1 MNRISKT
8 ISLALMMLS
17 LLSTAPAQQRNTSST
32 INPQPALTSGTVGR
46 IGKFIAIDALGNS
59 NISEDKFGNIG
70 IGTVTPTSSL
80 TVQGMVEITLGG
92 LKFPDGSVQTS
103 AATTNVNHDS
113 TLKGNGSPANPL
125 GVAAPLTLSGSSANA
140 SVLTVKAT
148 DGDNPAIDARAAA
161 GGIGLDAVGGFDPD
175 SAGPGV
181 FGDGGGSFGD
191 GGAGVIG
198 RGGNGLTHNG
208 TGVVGTGG
216 SSTLPTRGG
225 TGIEGSGSAA
235 FGTGHTSGHGVV
247 GIAGSAFDGA
257 AKGKAGRFEGDVEV
271 TGTLSKAG
279 GSFKIDHPLDPE
291 NKYLSHSFVESPDM
305 MNIYNGNVT
314 TDQNGLAVVE
324 LPDYFDS
331 LNRDFRYQLTVV
343 GQFAQAIVAEEVKN
357 NRFTIQ
363 SSVPGVKVSWLVTGI
378 RQDAWAN
385 KNRIPV
391 EQLKSETERGR
402 YLHPEAFNQPEERG
416 IASARHPE
424 LKQRQFQAE
433 QAPQR
438 RQ

>member
-1 MNRISKT
+1 MNRISKS

-17 LLSTAPAQQRNTSST
+17 LLSTTPAQQRDASST
-32 INPQPALTSGTVGR
+32 ITPQPTVTSGTVGR
-46 IGKFIAIDALGNS
+46 IAKFITIDALGNS
-59 NISEDKFGNIG
+59 NMAEDKFGKIG
-70 IGTVTPTSSL
+70 IGTTTPTSPL

-92 LKFPDGSVQTS
+92 LKFPDGSVQTT
-103 AATTNVNHDS
+103 AATTNVIHDS
-113 TLKGNGSPANPL
+113 TLKGNGSAADPL
-125 GVAAPLTLSGSSANA
+125 GVVVPLTLAGSAASAP
-140 SVLTVKAT
+140 VLSVKAN

-161 GGIGLDAVGGFDPD
+161 GGIGAYAAGGFDPE
-175 SAGPGV
+175 SAGPGL
-181 FGDGGGSFGD
+181 FGDGGAGFGD

-198 RGGNGLTHNG
+198 RGGNGLTNNG
-208 TGVVGTGG
+208 TGLVGIGG
-216 SSTLPTRGG
+216 NSTSPTRGG
-225 TGIEGSGSAA
+225 TGVEGSGSIAVGA
-235 FGTGHTSGHGVV
+235 GHTSGHGVV
-247 GIAGSAFDGA
+247 GIAGMAFDGA

-314 TDQNGLAVVE
+314 TDQNGIAVVV

-363 SSVPGVKVSWLVTGI
+363 TSVPGVKVSWLVTGV

-391 EQLKSETERGR
+391 EQLKPETERGR
-402 YLHPEAFNQPEERG
+402 YLHPEVFNQPEERG
-416 IASARHPE
+416 IASQKHTE
-424 LKQRQFQAE
+424 LKQRQLQTE
-433 QAPQR
+433 QAPTRHQ
-438 RQ
+438 